1 MKIFKNIFGIGM
13 LLCVSIS
20 CDHFVEV
27 DLPSSQLTST
37 AVFESYTTAEAAMVA
52 IYAKIRDNGLLSGTA
67 FGLSNELGCYTDELQ
82 FYGDNSNSSKAF
94 YNNGLLPSNSDITA
108 YWNGSYNQIYAAN
121 SVIEGVAHSSVLT
134 QVQKDHL
141 RGEALFV
148 RAMLHFYLVNLYGA
162 IPYVITTDYT
172 QNSVVTRMSV
182 ASVYSQIKSDL
193 ESAILLLPS
202 TDISGERVR
211 PTAFTAHALLA
222 RVDLYNHNWAEA
234 SNEASAVLNNTDYSL
249 EPNLDAVFLK
259 DSPTT
264 IWQFSPVSDGRNTD
278 DAQTFIFS
286 TGPPPLVALSSS
298 LLASFTPLDQRK
310 VHWVQSVTDGTT
322 TWYYANKYKQNAT
335 TPTSVEYTILFRLA
349 EQYLI
354 RAEARAQQG
363 DLIGAQQD
371 LNVIRNQAGLPDTTA
386 VTAQDIITAVLQ
398 ERQLE
403 FFTEQG
409 HRFFDLKRSGT
420 IDSVLS
426 PVKMGWNATDVL
438 FPLPQTELLVNPNL
452 NPQNPGY

>member
-1 MKIFKNIFGIGM
+1 MKNLKNIVGVGI
-13 LLCVSIS
+13 LLFMSSS

-37 AVFESYTTAEAAMVA
+37 AVFESYTTAESAMVE
-52 IYAKIRDNGLLSGTA
+52 IYAKIRDNGLLSGSS
-67 FGLSNELGCYTDELQ
+67 FGLSNALGCYADELQ
-82 FYGDNSNSSKAF
+82 FYGDNSSSSKAF
-94 YNNGLLPSNSDITA
+94 YNNGLLSSNEAITA
-108 YWNGSYNQIYAAN
+108 YWNSSYNQIYAAN
-121 SVIEGVAHSSVLT
+121 AVLEGVTHSSVLS
-134 QVQKDHL
+134 QVQKDQL
-141 RGEALFV
+141 KGEALFV
-148 RAMLHFYLVNLYGA
+148 RALLHFYLVNLYGA
-162 IPYVITTDYT
+162 VPYITTTDYT
-172 QNSVVTRMSV
+172 QNSVVSRMTV
-182 ASVYSQIKSDL
+182 ATVYDRIKADL
-193 ESAILLLPS
+193 ETAILLLPVS
-202 TDISGERVR
+202 YSSAERVR
-211 PTAFTAHALLA
+211 PNASTAHALLA

-234 SNEASAVLNNTDYSL
+234 ANEASAVLNNTDYSL

-278 DAQTFIFS
+278 DAQTFIFTS
-286 TGPPPLVALSSS
+286 GPPPLVALSNS
-298 LLASFTPLDQRK
+298 LLTAFSPLDQRK
-310 VHWVQSVTDGTT
+310 AHWTQAVTDGTT
-322 TWYYANKYKQNAT
+322 TWYHANKYKENAT
-335 TPTSVEYTILFRLA
+335 TPSSVEYTILFRLA

-363 DLIGAQQD
+363 DLIGAKED

-386 VTAQDIITAVLQ
+386 ITAQDIIAAVLQ

-409 HRFFDLKRSGT
+409 HRFFDLKRRGT
-420 IDSVLS
+420 IDAVLS
-426 PVKMGWNATDVL
+426 PLKMGWNTTDVL